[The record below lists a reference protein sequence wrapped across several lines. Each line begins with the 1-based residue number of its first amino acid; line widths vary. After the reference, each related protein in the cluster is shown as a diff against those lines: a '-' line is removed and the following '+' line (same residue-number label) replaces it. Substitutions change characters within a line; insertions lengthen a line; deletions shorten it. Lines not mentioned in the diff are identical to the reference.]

1 MRKLKPL
8 LRKHWNCI
16 LWFVVGILVMVYG
29 EVSTLQYFLCW
40 SVLITYLWRKPVK
53 EGDIVIE
60 KNEESL
66 RTGNET
72 ECEKPKAILVMEMP
86 KNCDDCYL
94 CVEYGGCYKC
104 VATGDVMARPHEIR
118 PAWCPLRE
126 LPERPG
132 AGLEVKSG
140 GEGEKWTRS
149 QVK

>member
-1 MRKLKPL
+1 MRLSA
-8 LRKHWNCI
+8 R
-16 LWFVVGILVMVYG
+16 
-29 EVSTLQYFLCW
+29 SQ
-40 SVLITYLWRKPVK
+40 
-53 EGDIVIE
+53 
-60 KNEESL
+60 
-66 RTGNET
+66 
-72 ECEKPKAILVMEMP
+72 KAILVMEMP

-104 VATGDVMARPHEIR
+104 AATGDVMARPHEIR